1 MNKAEFIEKWLP
13 SPLKNG
19 GMFQS
24 DISALIEQEKREAA
38 IEFGVKVLQP
48 YTTDPPEIIAL
59 RMRELYDEYLKQQ

>member
-24 DISALIEQEKREAA
+24 DLSALIEREKREAA
-38 IEFGVKVLQP
+38 VGLLDWILEPGN
-48 YTTDPPEIIAL
+48 IIAKIEL
-59 RMRELYDEYLKQQ
+59 KPEELYDEYLKQQ